1 VPRNDQDIRLT
12 QPTLKVLRFLLETPR
27 EGRSGAEM
35 SKATKVGSGT
45 LYPMLARLEAAGWLS
60 SEWEAIDPS
69 EAGRPR
75 RRFYKLTGVGQNN
88 AHAALV
94 DLQMTTG
101 ELAWIS

>member
-1 VPRNDQDIRLT
+1 LVQNDQDVRLT

-45 LYPMLARLEAAGWLS
+45 LYPMLARLESAGWLT
-60 SEWEAIDPS
+60 SEWEVIDPR

-75 RRFYKLTGVGQNN
+75 RRFYKLTALGQNN
-88 AHAALV
+88 AHAALA
-94 DLQMTTG
+94 DLQMAPG
-101 ELAWIS
+101 ELAWMS

>member
-1 VPRNDQDIRLT
+1 MANQDIRLS
-12 QPTLKVLRFLLETPR
+12 QPTLKVLRFLLENPR

-60 SEWEAIDPS
+60 SEWEVIDPK

-75 RRFYKLTGVGQNN
+75 RRFYKLKALGQNK
-88 AHAALV
+88 AHAALAG
-94 DLQMTTG
+94 LQMPTG
-101 ELAWIS
+101 ALAWTA